1 MNSSILEL
9 MSTNK
14 EAITSVAPSPINV
27 RIASRVRGLR
37 TEQALTLD
45 ALAARCG
52 VSRAML
58 SLIERGESSPTAVV
72 LERVAT
78 GLGIALAALFDDPA
92 APASPVARR
101 EDRAS
106 WQDPESR
113 YIRRNIS
120 PEAYPSPI
128 KIVEVIL
135 PAKMAIA
142 YASGSWD
149 TPRAQQIWVLEG
161 GIDVTVG
168 HVAYRLRRDDCLAM
182 TLNAPISFHNRSQK
196 RARYVVVIGNER
208 ARPALATTPSLAVQE
223 PQSIG
228 TCRDARPRR

>member
-1 MNSSILEL
+1 MFSSILEF
-9 MSTNK
+9 MSINK
-14 EAITSVAPSPINV
+14 EIIVFVEPSHINA

-37 TEQALTLD
+37 AEQALTLD

-52 VSRAML
+52 VSRSML
-58 SLIERGESSPTAVV
+58 SLIERGESSPTAVM

-78 GLGIALAALFDDPA
+78 GLGVSLAALFDDPA

-120 PEAYPSPI
+120 PDAYPSPI

-135 PAKMAIA
+135 PAKTTIA
-142 YASGSWD
+142 YASGPWD
-149 TPRAQQIWVLEG
+149 IPRAQQIWVLEG
-161 GIDVTVG
+161 LVEVTVG
-168 HVAYRLRRDDCLAM
+168 DVAYRLRRDDCLAM
-182 TLNAPISFHNRSQK
+182 TLNVPISFHNRSQK

-208 ARPALATTPSLAVQE
+208 APPLVATSRSLA
-223 PQSIG
+223 P
-228 TCRDARPRR
+228 RPGDLA

>member
-1 MNSSILEL
+1 MLSSILEF
-9 MSTNK
+9 MSINK
-14 EAITSVAPSPINV
+14 EIIVSVEPSHINA

-37 TEQALTLD
+37 AEQALTLD

-52 VSRAML
+52 VSRSML
-58 SLIERGESSPTAVV
+58 SLIERGESSPTAVM

-78 GLGIALAALFDDPA
+78 GLGVSLAALFDDPA

-120 PEAYPSPI
+120 PDAYPSPI

-135 PAKMAIA
+135 PAKTTIA
-142 YASGSWD
+142 YASGPWD

-161 GIDVTVG
+161 LVEVTVG
-168 HVAYRLRRDDCLAM
+168 DVAYRLRRDDCLAM
-182 TLNAPISFHNRSQK
+182 TLNVPISFHNRSQK

-208 ARPALATTPSLAVQE
+208 APPLVATSRSLA
-223 PQSIG
+223 P
-228 TCRDARPRR
+228 RPGDLA

>member
-1 MNSSILEL
+1 MRSSILDF
-9 MSTNK
+9 MSIDK
-14 EAITSVAPSPINV
+14 EKATPAESSHINV

-52 VSRAML
+52 VSRSML

-78 GLGIALAALFDDPA
+78 GLGVPLAALFDDPA

-101 EDRAS
+101 EDRVS

-120 PEAYPSPI
+120 PEAYLSPI
-128 KIVEVIL
+128 KIVEVVL
-135 PAKMAIA
+135 PVKTTIA

-161 GIDVTVG
+161 IVDVTVG
-168 HVAYRLRRDDCLAM
+168 SVAYRLRRDDCLAM
-182 TLNAPISFHNRSQK
+182 TLNVPISFHNRSQK

-208 ARPALATTPSLAVQE
+208 VPPVAATTRSLAL
-223 PQSIG
+223 
-228 TCRDARPRR
+228 RPGDSP

>member
-1 MNSSILEL
+1 MISSILES
-9 MSTNK
+9 MSIN
-14 EAITSVAPSPINV
+14 EEPIAPDEPSHINV

-37 TEQALTLD
+37 DEQALTLD

-52 VSRAML
+52 VSRSML
-58 SLIERGESSPTAVV
+58 SLIERAESSPTAVV

-78 GLGIALAALFDDPA
+78 GLGISLAALFDDPA
-92 APASPVARR
+92 APASPLARR

-113 YIRRNIS
+113 YVRRNIS
-120 PEAYPSPI
+120 PEGYSSPI

-135 PAKMAIA
+135 PVKAKIA

-161 GIDVTVG
+161 IIDVTVG
-168 HVAYRLRRDDCLAM
+168 NVAYRLRRDDCLAM
-182 TLNAPISFHNRSQK
+182 TLNVPISFHNRSQK
-196 RARYVVVIGNER
+196 RARYVVVVGNER
-208 ARPALATTPSLAVQE
+208 APAVAITTRSLAQQ
-223 PQSIG
+223 PGDS
-228 TCRDARPRR
+228 P

>member
-1 MNSSILEL
+1 
-9 MSTNK
+9 
-14 EAITSVAPSPINV
+14 
-27 RIASRVRGLR
+27 
-37 TEQALTLD
+37 
-45 ALAARCG
+45 
-52 VSRAML
+52 
-58 SLIERGESSPTAVV
+58 
-72 LERVAT
+72 
-78 GLGIALAALFDDPA
+78 
-92 APASPVARR
+92 
-101 EDRAS
+101 
-106 WQDPESR
+106 
-113 YIRRNIS
+113 
-120 PEAYPSPI
+120 
-128 KIVEVIL
+128 
-135 PAKMAIA
+135 MAIA